1 MDADGRVGT
10 AVDPAQVLAQLL
22 EDPIHLAQTQVAP
35 ETPPP
40 GADEEWRVL
49 LGREVAVAQTLIPP
63 QCLRRTG
70 MQRDVA
76 GLVELRLPH
85 RQQARMQIDIRL
97 SQVHRLGD
105 AQARC
110 RQQAEQGLVGG
121 PAQIRFK
128 TPGGGQQIADFLLGE
143 DMRGRSP
150 ADGAEDR
157 AIGYLG
163 AWLELLQ
170 PAGKG
175 TQLLQPPRPSGGII
189 AVGLGAPRPCGHHF
203 NVDRSGQIET
213 IDIACEAP
221 EGQTCAAQVVSE
233 PAAFGQ
239 IILDARLHRD
249 HGVHASPPG
258 YGRATAER
266 LRPSSLA

>member
-1 MDADGRVGT
+1 MGT
-10 AVDPAQVLAQLL
+10 AVDPAQLLAQLL
-22 EDPIHLAQTQVAP
+22 EDPIHLAQTQVAA
-35 ETPPP
+35 ETPAP

-49 LGREVAVAQTLIPP
+49 LGGEVEVAQPLIPA
-63 QCLRRTG
+63 QCLRRTR
-70 MQRDVA
+70 MQRHVA
-76 GLVELRLPH
+76 GLVELRLAH
-85 RQQARMQIDIRL
+85 RQQARMQIDVRL
-97 SQVHRLGD
+97 PQVHRLGD
-105 AQARC
+105 PQAGG

-128 TPGGGQQIADFLLGE
+128 TPRGGQQIADLLFGE

-163 AWLELLQ
+163 AWIELLQ

-175 TQLLQPPRPSGGII
+175 TQLLEPPRPSGGIV
-189 AVGLGAPRPCGHHF
+189 AVGLGLARPSGHHF
-203 NVDRSGQIET
+203 DAERSRQIET
-213 IDIACEAP
+213 IDIAGEAP

-239 IILDARLHRD
+239 IVLDARLHRND
-249 HGVHASPPG
+249 GVHASPPG
-258 YGRATAER
+258 HGRATAER
-266 LRPSSLA
+266 LRLSSLA